1 MYNVTLILIVHV
13 ILIKPVFSNLC
24 CSYFNVPL
32 KCHIKQ
38 FWLYSYHQTI
48 NHIYRCFGLWSL
60 TLLPTTFQVHCISW
74 RLYDTVMGLR
84 TDILIANSKVL
95 VMFSAQKLMFRN
107 CPSTN
112 LSMLFLHQSC
122 CNLSFICKDRDENI
136 IAPCSYFFTYV
147 WDRFISIRFVK
158 HNNWIFISKGLHS
171 ISVIVRIH
179 FFYRWFAGGNTLV
192 LFNMR
197 VT

>member
-1 MYNVTLILIVHV
+1 MLII
-13 ILIKPVFSNLC
+13 FQ
-24 CSYFNVPL
+24 CSLEMSHKTVL
-32 KCHIKQ
+32 
-38 FWLYSYHQTI
+38 TI
-48 NHIYRCFGLWSL
+48 FISPNNRHIYRCFGLWSL

-112 LSMLFLHQSC
+112 PSMLFLHQSC
-122 CNLSFICKDRDENI
+122 CNLSFIYKDLDENI
-136 IAPCSYFFTYV
+136 IAPCSYSFTYV
-147 WDRFISIRFVK
+147 WGQFISIRFVK

-179 FFYRWFAGGNTLV
+179 FFIHGLQEGTL
-192 LFNMR
+192 
-197 VT
+197 